1 MSTFPPTNQQPTRPE
16 MSTSGDANTEIVMSQ
31 TWISRPQ
38 APHRLCITL
47 LVLQLYV
54 SSCTASS
61 PQRFLQSHP
70 HPLQQENAN
79 AYNIGNPHLQA
90 AHAQSV
96 TALAILSTI
105 GKAYDVLG
113 ASLTGGPSTPPK
125 KSTHETASGDLLL
138 GVLVCVISTIILL
151 GLIIFG
157 IVKLVR
163 KCKAK
168 LSRRRAFGRARAA
181 ARGPTVRSTISLPP
195 VVPTER
201 RYPLFKDKLR
211 SASLSTISSSHCED
225 KPPFH
230 PKPTLSPQPSAKLST
245 MLPPLPS
252 SASTSLDLASVTIQQ
267 FCLQQH
273 SCQREETPT
282 PTLPVPLKCATPQ
295 NRFLRLWRRH

>member
-1 MSTFPPTNQQPTRPE
+1 
-16 MSTSGDANTEIVMSQ
+16 MSTSRDANTETVMSQ

-54 SSCTASS
+54 SGCTASS

-70 HPLQQENAN
+70 HPLQPENAN
-79 AYNIGNPHLQA
+79 AYEID
-90 AHAQSV
+90 AQSV

-113 ASLTGGPSTPPK
+113 ASLTGGPPTPPK
-125 KSTHETASGDLLL
+125 KTTHGTASGDPLF
-138 GVLVCVISTIILL
+138 GVIVCGVSIIILL

-181 ARGPTVRSTISLPP
+181 ARGPTVRSTISLPT
-195 VVPTER
+195 VVPTGR

-225 KPPFH
+225 KPPSH

-245 MLPPLPS
+245 TLPPLPS
-252 SASTSLDLASVTIQQ
+252 SASTSPDLASVTIQQ
-267 FCLQQH
+267 FC
-273 SCQREETPT
+273 EETPT
-282 PTLPVPLKCATPQ
+282 PTLPVPPKFATPQ